1 MAGPATK
8 HPGSASIRHADDT
21 LRFLDE
27 HGRGLFALLWRLTSR
42 TDVADDLLQ
51 ELTVKLASS
60 DTFAAADL
68 PLAFARRAATNLALD
83 WRRARVR
90 REALLDGYAAACPPE
105 PTPADAA
112 LAVAV
117 AVAVAGMI
125 AQEDLARVL
134 DALASLRE
142 PDRVLD
148 FQIVGNTTWR
158 PGGVETTVESSHLTL
173 SRGISMPMEWITRT
187 PGLGMSVTRSYD
199 DHFLQMFRMP

>member
-1 MAGPATK
+1 MTGPATTP
-8 HPGSASIRHADDT
+8 PGSASIRHADDT
-21 LRFLDE
+21 LRLLDE

-112 LAVAV
+112 LA
-117 AVAVAGMI
+117 GMI
-125 AQEDLARVL
+125 EQEDLTRVL

-142 PDRVLD
+142 PDRVL
-148 FQIVGNTTWR
+148 
-158 PGGVETTVESSHLTL
+158 LTL
-173 SRGISMPMEWITRT
+173 RHLEEQAFDEIAAALGTTAHRARART
-187 PGLGMSVTRSYD
+187 PKRW
-199 DHFLQMFRMP
+199 PA

>member
-1 MAGPATK
+1 M
-8 HPGSASIRHADDT
+8 
-21 LRFLDE
+21 
-27 HGRGLFALLWRLTSR
+27 FALLWRLTSR
-42 TDVADDLLQ
+42 VDVAEDLLQ
-51 ELTVKLASS
+51 ELTVKLAAS
-60 DTFAAADL
+60 DTFAKADL
-68 PLAFARRAATNLALD
+68 PLAFARRSATNLALD

-112 LAVAV
+112 LA
-117 AVAVAGMI
+117 GMI

-142 PDRVLD
+142 PDRVLG

-158 PGGVETTVESSHLTL
+158 PGGVETTVESSRLTL

-199 DHFLQMFRMP
+199 DNFLQMFREP